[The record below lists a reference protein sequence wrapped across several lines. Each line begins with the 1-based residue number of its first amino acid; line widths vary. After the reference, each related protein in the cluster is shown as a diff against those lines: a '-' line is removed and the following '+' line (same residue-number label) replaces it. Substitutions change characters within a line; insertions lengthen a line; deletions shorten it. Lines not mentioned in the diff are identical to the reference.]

1 MFKRLGKRKL
11 FLKKILYSGIENET
25 FVSTKKRLDENQKY
39 INSSRLIPDTH
50 SIDEHLKQADL
61 QTFIWR
67 QCMENTIEY
76 LYSVVEVGRTSTEGL
91 HSTWYICEQLPPSI
105 TDQSQNIKTGR
116 GMFHK

>member
-1 MFKRLGKRKL
+1 M
-11 FLKKILYSGIENET
+11 YSGIENET
-25 FVSTKKRLDENQKY
+25 FVSTRKRLDENQKY

-76 LYSVVEVGRTSTEGL
+76 PYSS
-91 HSTWYICEQLPPSI
+91 
-105 TDQSQNIKTGR
+105 GR
-116 GMFHK
+116 GWQDIHGGFAFNVVYL